1 MGLNA
6 TKVLLITDTP
16 MLNKIIS
23 SAVADDERFN
33 VEELSSDSDGFFEQ
47 IVEIVPDL
55 VFLRTEL
62 KGTNGIQVCESIKR
76 HKLLGKCTKVVFL
89 SGNPQIREQAIQHR
103 ADQFLTLPFQKD
115 DVVQLVDLL
124 VPPVP
129 TVLYVEDSDLF
140 HRVVVP
146 PLREEGFH
154 VVEAW
159 DGREALTLV
168 DTADVDIIVS
178 DVEMPEMDGLTLC
191 HNVRSTMVQD
201 IPILLL
207 TSQTSEEA
215 IAKGFDAGA
224 DDYLAKP
231 VVVPELVSRIR
242 RLLSSSAEAE
252 RPERILVVDD
262 SEMIRTT
269 LRNALTAQGFR
280 VDEAEDGLQGLGM
293 VMKNN
298 YSLVISDYE
307 MPNLDGLEMCV
318 RIRGSENKQRANL
331 PIVFVTTRDSKAD
344 MVKIRSIGIQ
354 AFISKPFVGD
364 RVVAEVERV
373 LADRRLEQQ
382 RASFRNYLSH
392 LSHHKIVDL
401 YDDEGG
407 VSDDQF
413 RTLLYLDIVG
423 FGQICRSLNAKDLVT
438 FLNRYFDLVCEVMVK
453 HNATVDKLI
462 NDGLYVSFDRQ
473 DDGAHRAVTAACKLV
488 EALPKIHSE
497 TGQTFKV
504 RIGINAGRIVLGN
517 IGSHYRDRNFTV
529 IGDNVELAYQAAR
542 SDKEGNQVVIT
553 ESVRKL
559 LDEKLEV
566 REYGT
571 QDIHGES
578 AMPLF
583 VVDKLNE
590 AYND

>member
-1 MGLNA
+1 MGLKV

-16 MLNKIIS
+16 MINKMIMG
-23 SAVADDERFN
+23 ALADGERFA
-33 VEELSSDSDGFFEQ
+33 VEELTSDSEGFFEQ
-47 IVEIVPDL
+47 IIETAPDL

-62 KGTNGIQVCESIKR
+62 KSANGIQVCEAIKR
-76 HKLLGKCTKVVFL
+76 HKMLGKRTKVVFL

-103 ADQFLTLPFQKD
+103 ADQFLTLPFQKE
-115 DVVQLVDLL
+115 DVHKLMDLL
-124 VPPVP
+124 VPPIP

-146 PLREEGFH
+146 ALREEGFH

-168 DTADVDIIVS
+168 DTADVDIIVT
-178 DVEMPEMDGLTLC
+178 DVEMPVMDGLTLC
-191 HNVRSTMVQD
+191 HNVRSTMVKD

-215 IAKGFDAGA
+215 VAKGFDAGA

-242 RLLSSSAEAE
+242 RLLSSNAEAE

-262 SEMIRTT
+262 SELIRTT

-280 VDEAEDGLQGLGM
+280 VDEAKDGLQGLGM
-293 VMKNN
+293 SMKTHYN
-298 YSLVISDYE
+298 LVISDYE

-318 RIRGSENKQRANL
+318 RIRASENKQRANV
-331 PIVFVTTRDSKAD
+331 PIIFVTTRDSKAD
-344 MVKIRSIGIQ
+344 MVKMRSIGIH

-373 LADRRLEQQ
+373 LADRRLDQQ

-392 LSHHKIVDL
+392 LSQHKIVDL
-401 YDDEGG
+401 YDDQGG

-413 RTLLYLDIVG
+413 RTMLFMNIVG
-423 FGQICRSLNAKDLVT
+423 FGKICRSLDAKQLVT
-438 FLNRYFDLVCEVMVK
+438 FLNRYFDMACEIMVRY
-453 HNATVDKLI
+453 HATVDKLI

-473 DDGAHRAVTAACKLV
+473 DDGAHRAVAAACRLV
-488 EALPKIHSE
+488 ESLPKIHGE
-497 TGQTFKV
+497 TGQSFKV

-529 IGDNVELAYQAAR
+529 IGDNVELAHQAAR
-542 SDKEGNQVVIT
+542 SDQQGNLVVIT
-553 ESVRKL
+553 DSVRKL
-559 LDEKLEV
+559 LEDKLEV
-566 REYGT
+566 RE
-571 QDIHGES
+571 HAVLES
-578 AMPLF
+578 AGETSVPLF
-583 VVDKLNE
+583 SVVKLKE
-590 AYND
+590 PYSL